1 MNGIARILRKRWLL
15 YFLLCSPAFIVFTP
29 YIQSDTEFRA
39 DPAKY
44 LLDYVGLAAT
54 YIFAIVISITPLR
67 RIFPKSGIV
76 NSLAYHRRPMGV
88 SVCVYVFLHFL
99 IYYFYTGSWA
109 EFVKDWEKLFILSGL
124 LAFAFL
130 LLMAVTSS
138 NRMVR
143 HLGARN
149 WKRLHRLAY
158 PVLFLII
165 YHQAAQEKTGFR
177 ETALIF
183 APVLALQ
190 CWRLVL
196 ASKSFLAR
204 GNDSS
209 NEVE

>member
-15 YFLLCSPAFIVFTP
+15 YFLLCSPIFLVFTP

-44 LLDYVGLAAT
+44 LLDYVGLVAT
-54 YIFAIVISITPLR
+54 YIFAIVISITPLM

-88 SVCVYVFLHFL
+88 SVFIYAFFHFL

-109 EFVKDWEKLFILSGL
+109 EFVKDWEKLFILSGI
-124 LAFAFL
+124 LAFVLL

-143 HLGARN
+143 QLGARN
-149 WKRLHRLAY
+149 WKRLHRFAY
-158 PVLFLII
+158 LILFLII

-183 APVLALQ
+183 IPVLALQ
-190 CWRLVL
+190 CWRLIL
-196 ASKSFLAR
+196 ASKAHLAGR
-204 GNDSS
+204 NSVADRS
-209 NEVE
+209 E

>member
-15 YFLLCSPAFIVFTP
+15 YFLLCSPIFYVCTP
-29 YIQSDTEFRA
+29 QIQYDTEFRA

-88 SVCVYVFLHFL
+88 SVFVYAFLHFL

-109 EFVKDWEKLFILSGL
+109 EFVKDWEKLFILSGI

-130 LLMAVTSS
+130 FLMAATSN

-143 HLGARN
+143 RLGARY

-183 APVLALQ
+183 VPVLALQ
-190 CWRLVL
+190 FWRLVL
-196 ASKSFLAR
+196 ASKAFLAR
-204 GNDSS
+204 RNDSA
-209 NEVE
+209 NGAE